1 MSDYDSMREELMIKE
16 IESLREANKFHQQTE
31 KDYRGEIAKL
41 KEYKLKWQKLL
52 EDDNKEKHEYENDSI
67 NNYQLA
73 CDTMRKSKILQK
85 KMSVQEEMYLK
96 LEKKLISY
104 KKRIKKERVVWK
116 EELNGKNGKK

>member
-96 LEKKLISY
+96 LEKKFISY
-104 KKRIKKERVVWK
+104 KKRIKKERLVWK

>member
-1 MSDYDSMREELMIKE
+1 MSDYDNMREELMIKE

-41 KEYKLKWQKLL
+41 KDYKLKWQKLL
-52 EDDNKEKHEYENDSI
+52 EDDNKEKDEYETYSI

-73 CDTMRKSKILQK
+73 CDTIRKSKILQK

-96 LEKKLISY
+96 LEKKFISY

>member
-1 MSDYDSMREELMIKE
+1 MSDYDNMREELMIKE

-96 LEKKLISY
+96 LEKRFISY
-104 KKRIKKERVVWK
+104 KKRIKKERLARLVL
-116 EELNGKNGKK
+116 LNRKRS

>member
-104 KKRIKKERVVWK
+104 KKRIKKERLAWRK
-116 EELNGKNGKK
+116 KRLNGTR

>member
-96 LEKKLISY
+96 LEKRFISY
-104 KKRIKKERVVWK
+104 KKRIKKERLAWK
-116 EELNGKNGKK
+116 EIS

>member
-96 LEKKLISY
+96 LEKRFISY
-104 KKRIKKERVVWK
+104 KKRIKKERLARLVL
-116 EELNGKNGKK
+116 LNRKRS